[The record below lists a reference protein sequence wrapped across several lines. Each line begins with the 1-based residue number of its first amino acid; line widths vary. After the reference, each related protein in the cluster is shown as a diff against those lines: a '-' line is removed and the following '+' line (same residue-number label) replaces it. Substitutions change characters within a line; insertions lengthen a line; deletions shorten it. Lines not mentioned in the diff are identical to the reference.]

1 MKIIKKVWGIIP
13 GLAISIL
20 IAVVAKTIESRLPIH
35 IVGASVIALFI
46 GMIINHFWRP
56 DFLKAGIKF
65 ASKKVLKFAMQYRF
79 RKNAVRFQLPC
90 D

>member
-20 IAVVAKTIESRLPIH
+20 IAVVAKTIAAYI
-35 IVGASVIALFI
+35 
-46 GMIINHFWRP
+46 
-56 DFLKAGIKF
+56 LKI
-65 ASKKVLKFAMQYRF
+65 L
-79 RKNAVRFQLPC
+79 

>member
-20 IAVVAKTIESRLPIH
+20 IAVVAKTIESRIPIH

-46 GMIINHFWRP
+46 GMIINHFLRN
-56 DFLKAGIKF
+56 
-65 ASKKVLKFAMQYRF
+65 S
-79 RKNAVRFQLPC
+79 VRR
-90 D
+90 

>member
-46 GMIINHFWRP
+46 GMIIIIQKFGKKRP
-56 DFLKAGIKF
+56 KWV
-65 ASKKVLKFAMQYRF
+65 AS
-79 RKNAVRFQLPC
+79 
-90 D
+90 